1 MFFFFF
7 SFSAKGTKV
16 GATMDLGTEKV
27 ELRSRGGR
35 AELGAIRRA
44 GGVINLVGPPEI
56 RVNTNSSSI
65 KGFTLNFKTKGSSH
79 ISELSS

>member
-1 MFFFFF
+1 M
-7 SFSAKGTKV
+7 G
-16 GATMDLGTEKV
+16 LGTEKV

-35 AELGAIRRA
+35 AELGAIRTA
-44 GGVINLVGPPEI
+44 GGGVINLVGPPEI